1 MPLVMPVLKDL
12 HYLGILRRSQEA
24 IAQEHIVPLRIVF
37 PQGGTATSD
46 PYSMVNLG
54 EWKNEVQRQLSQWK
68 IDPNRI
74 PVMPLPLG
82 YQTIG
87 GNGRALVLHNEYRV
101 WSEHIVAGMG
111 VPPEF
116 VFGGIQYSGTNL
128 TMFQLQNK
136 FLGYIEDQKELVFDF
151 IFKRIAAYMD
161 YPDIDGD
168 FRPFKMADD
177 LQRTM
182 LYFQLVQGQ
191 KLADR
196 TLLEDLGFDPT
207 LERAKMDAERGEMLE
222 LQRRMQQQQAHMQ
235 GDIMAINTRYQLENQ
250 KTQTIA
256 QLELQKVQQE
266 MQMQMQKEMQQK
278 Q

>member
-1 MPLVMPVLKDL
+1 MGKKSAIETLPDVFVQASRKGKRIVFSEENIYHFKRPMLSYKDTGLGMPLVMPVLKDL

-24 IAQEHIVPLRIVF
+24 VAQEHIVPLRIVF

-54 EWKNEVQRQLSQWK
+54 EWKREVQRQLSQWK

-101 WSEHIVAGMG
+101 WSEHVVAGMG

-116 VFGGIQYSGTNL
+116 VFGGMQYSGTNL

-136 FLGYIEDQKELVFDF
+136 FLSYIDDQRDLIFNF
-151 IFKRIAAYMD
+151 IFGKSKR
-161 YPDIDGD
+161 
-168 FRPFKMADD
+168 
-177 LQRTM
+177 T
-182 LYFQLVQGQ
+182 
-191 KLADR
+191 
-196 TLLEDLGFDPT
+196 
-207 LERAKMDAERGEMLE
+207 
-222 LQRRMQQQQAHMQ
+222 
-235 GDIMAINTRYQLENQ
+235 
-250 KTQTIA
+250 
-256 QLELQKVQQE
+256 
-266 MQMQMQKEMQQK
+266 
-278 Q
+278 